1 MTTAADRDAL
11 ERRTVRRAF
20 ARAAP
25 TYDAH
30 AVLQR
35 EVAQRMRTRLDYVKI
50 APRRVADLGCG
61 TGEAMAALA
70 QRFPQ
75 AVIVG
80 VDLALPMLAQ
90 AAARTAPRSWLAR
103 FARGGARGPALVCS
117 DVERLPLATGS
128 IDLAWSNL
136 VLQWLDT
143 PAAAFAEFAR
153 VLATGGL
160 VTFTTF
166 GPDTLKEVRAAF
178 DDGRPHVSRFVDM
191 HDLGDALLAAGFAD
205 PVVDMEY
212 ITLTYATPRALL
224 AELKGIG
231 ATNAL
236 AGRARGLFG
245 RQALARAEAALE
257 ASRRAGRI
265 AATYEVIY
273 GHAWKAAPKPPRDDV
288 AVVHF
293 EPRARR

>member
-1 MTTAADRDAL
+1 MTTTTDREAL

-35 EVAQRMRTRLDYVKI
+35 EVAQRMRARLDYVKI

-61 TGEAMAALA
+61 TGEATVALV

-75 AVIVG
+75 AAVIG

-90 AAARTAPRSWLAR
+90 AAARMAPRSWLAR
-103 FARGGARGPALVCS
+103 FARGRARAPLLVCA

-160 VTFTTF
+160 VSFTTF

-257 ASRRAGRI
+257 ATRRDGRI
-265 AATYEVIY
+265 AATFEVIY

-288 AVVHF
+288 AVVRF
-293 EPRARR
+293 EPRVRR

>member
-1 MTTAADRDAL
+1 MVTTADRDAL

-50 APRRVADLGCG
+50 EPRRVADIGCG
-61 TGEAMAALA
+61 TGEATAALA

-75 AVIVG
+75 AAIVG

-90 AAARTAPRSWLAR
+90 AAARMAPRSWLAR
-103 FARGGARGPALVCS
+103 LARGGARRPVLVCA
-117 DVERLPLATGS
+117 DAEHLPLATGS
-128 IDLAWSNL
+128 VDLAWSNL
-136 VLQWLDT
+136 MLQWLDT
-143 PAAAFAEFAR
+143 PTAAFAEFAR

-160 VTFTTF
+160 VSFTTF

-245 RQALARAEAALE
+245 RHALARVEAALE
-257 ASRRAGRI
+257 ATRRDGRI

-273 GHAWKAAPKPPRDDV
+273 GHAWKAAPKPPRDGV